1 MSIGRTFDSL
11 ERSGSLSRGIFAL
24 GETAGWI
31 TIKLAM
37 DQINNYIGGELVEP
51 ASREYLENIEPATG
65 EIYSQIADSD
75 ARDVHLAVEAAKAA
89 FPAWSVTSS
98 EDRFAILMRLCG
110 LIERDLEMLAQA
122 ESRDNG
128 KPIAL
133 ARTIDIP
140 RAVANFRFYATAAM
154 HLANESH
161 DTVGRNAINYTL
173 RQPLGVVGCISPWN
187 LPLYLFT
194 WKVAPAVAAGCTVV
208 AKPSEVT
215 PMTAYMLSK
224 LCIEAELPA
233 GVLNIVHGLG
243 PKVGSAIVGHRDT
256 KAISF
261 TGGTKTGEEIARVA
275 APMFKKLSL
284 ELGGKNPN
292 IIFADCNYEEMLST
306 TVRSSFS
313 NQGEICLCGSR
324 IFVERP
330 LYERFRTD
338 FVERVKA
345 LKVGDPSDDA
355 TDVGAIVSKQH
366 FDKIMS
372 YIELAKTEGGT
383 ILCGGRSVDL
393 TAETPRR
400 GEGEEAETRPVG
412 SVSEPGI
419 PHSALST
426 QHSCGFFIEPTVIEG
441 LPYDC
446 RTNQEEIFGPVVT
459 IMPFDAEDEVLA
471 YANSVRYGLSA
482 TVWTEN
488 LSRAHRLAAALESGI
503 VWINCWLLRD
513 LRTPFGGVKDS
524 GVGREGGFEALK
536 FFTEEKN
543 VCIKI

>member
-1 MSIGRTFDSL
+1 MN
-11 ERSGSLSRGIFAL
+11 
-24 GETAGWI
+24 
-31 TIKLAM
+31 KL
-37 DQINNYIGGELVEP
+37 QNYIGGNLAEP
-51 ASREYLENIEPATG
+51 VSGKYLDNFDPSTG
-65 EIYSQIADSD
+65 NVYSLIPDSD
-75 ARDVHLAVEAAKAA
+75 DCDVETAVRAAEAA
-89 FPAWSVTSS
+89 FPAWSTTPPESRH
-98 EDRFAILMRLCG
+98 EILMRLVA
-110 LIERDLEMLAQA
+110 LIERDLDELALA
-122 ESRDNG
+122 ESIDNG
-128 KPIAL
+128 KTLAIAKRL
-133 ARTIDIP
+133 DIP
-140 RAVANFRFYATAAM
+140 RAAANFRFYATAAM

-161 DTVGRNAINYTL
+161 ETFQNGPTGAVRAVNYTL

-194 WKVAPAVAAGCTVV
+194 WKIAPAIAAGCTVV

-215 PMTAYMLSK
+215 PMTAYLLSK
-224 LCIEAELPA
+224 LCIEAGLPD

-243 PKVGSAIVGHRDT
+243 PKVGSAIVSHRDV

-292 IIFADCNYEEMLST
+292 IIFADCNYEEMLAET
-306 TVRSSFS
+306 RRAAFA

-330 LYERFRTD
+330 IYERFKKD
-338 FVERVKA
+338 FVEQVSA
-345 LKVGDPSDDA
+345 LKVGDPRAAD

-372 YIELAKTEGGT
+372 YIELAKAEGGNVLT
-383 ILCGGRSVDL
+383 GG
-393 TAETPRR
+393 
-400 GEGEEAETRPVG
+400 
-412 SVSEPGI
+412 I
-419 PHSALST
+419 QHSALSI
-426 QHSCGFFIEPTVIEG
+426 QHSNGWYIEPTVIEG
-441 LPYDC
+441 LSHDC
-446 RTNQEEIFGPVVT
+446 RTNQEEIFGPVAT
-459 IMPFDAEDEVLA
+459 IMPFDTEDEVLE

-488 LSRAHRLAAALESGI
+488 LSRAHRVASKLESGI

-524 GVGREGGFEALK
+524 GVGREGGFEALR

-543 VCIKI
+543 VCVRF